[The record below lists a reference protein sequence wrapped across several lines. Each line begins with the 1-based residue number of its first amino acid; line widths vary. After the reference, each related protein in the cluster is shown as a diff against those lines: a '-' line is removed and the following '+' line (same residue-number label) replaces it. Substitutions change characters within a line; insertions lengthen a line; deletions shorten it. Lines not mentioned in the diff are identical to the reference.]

1 MDEVKAVDVK
11 IFPYRLLK
19 PETTEKILNQVME
32 LEGILRVLINGE
44 SLPKLINYGP
54 AKGLEVNHQDRKVI
68 KVKDKEI
75 ELLVSV
81 GEIIITV
88 NHEKLNSFVEELEKI
103 LEDSLN
109 FKYDISVGVFTK
121 TETTVSDYLKY
132 GSGFEESIDPK
143 VIGMVDPNS
152 KSSETVKF
160 IGD

>member
-1 MDEVKAVDVK
+1 MDKIKAVDVK

-19 PETTEKILNQVME
+19 PETTERILNQILE

-44 SLPKLINYGP
+44 SLPELINYGP
-54 AKGLEVNHQDRKVI
+54 ARGMEVKHQDRKVI
-68 KVKDKEI
+68 KVKNEEI

-81 GEIIITV
+81 GELIITV
-88 NHEKLNSFVEELEKI
+88 TYEKLNSFVEELEKI

-109 FKYDISVGVFTK
+109 FKYDISVGIFTK
-121 TETTVSDYLKY
+121 TEITVSDYLKY
-132 GSGFEESIDPK
+132 GLGFEKSIDPK